1 MSRTRYIRYL
11 PVLISCSPVSVLVI
25 DRPLHAEQPRQD
37 VDEDPPHPRR
47 HGVSLR
53 GAEVDI
59 EDHHRHHDAAPST
72 HHQRCHRNENV
83 CI

>member
-1 MSRTRYIRYL
+1 MFRCKELTRYL
-11 PVLISCSPVSVLVI
+11 DVLISLSPVSVLVI
-25 DRPLHAEQPRQD
+25 DWSLHAEQPRQD
-37 VDEDPPHPRR
+37 VDEDPPHPGR

-72 HHQRCHRNENV
+72 PSLSS
-83 CI
+83 